1 MAIIPNI
8 PQQDNSTTRR
18 CVECGRVMPLKSFTF
33 THNEFYPDHY
43 LPLCNACISAKIRA
57 HDSNWEY
64 IDKVC
69 MWAGIPFIAR
79 EWDRIQKMTL
89 EEETWGTYAKV
100 FADQEYASLG
110 WGDYFRQYKKLQ
122 ECGLIDEELPELRE
136 QRYSN
141 LRRKWGENYDDT
153 ELDHLEDLYKGLMNT
168 QNISGAL
175 QIDQAQK
182 LCKLSL
188 EIDNR
193 IRAGDKEVDKFMS
206 SYDKIIKSAEFTPKN
221 VKNAADF
228 DSFAE
233 VAYWLEKHGRINKFY
248 DGATRDVIDE
258 AIKNIESYNQRL
270 YVNEGGIGD
279 EITERLR
286 ALKQTNMV
294 ESENLYNIQPTF
306 DADEYDNE
314 AFILDEEKEFEP
326 TDVKPHECYTTT

>member
-1 MAIIPNI
+1 MALVPNI
-8 PQQDNSTTRR
+8 PSSDNNSTTKR
-18 CVECGRVMPLKSFTF
+18 CAQCGRVMPIKAFAHTF
-33 THNEFYPDHY
+33 NEFYPDHH
-43 LPLCNACISAKIRA
+43 LPVCNTCISTNINE
-57 HDSNWEY
+57 HDNNWEY

-69 MWAGIPFIAR
+69 RWADIPFIAR
-79 EWDRIQKMTL
+79 EWDRIKGITL
-89 EEETWGTYAKV
+89 DTETWGTYAKV
-100 FADQEYASLG
+100 FADQEYESLG
-110 WGDYFRQYKKLQ
+110 WNDYYRQYKKLQ
-122 ECGLIDEELPELRE
+122 EVGLIEEELPELRE
-136 QRYSN
+136 QRYEE
-141 LRRKWGENYDDT
+141 LRRKWGENYDET
-153 ELDHLEDLYKGLMNT
+153 ELNHLEDFYKGLLNT

-221 VKNAADF
+221 AKNAADF

-248 DGATRDVIDE
+248 DGTTRDIIDE
-258 AIKNIESYNQRL
+258 AIKNIQSYNQRL

-286 ALKQTNMV
+286 MLKANTAM
-294 ESENLYNIQPTF
+294 EHETLYNIQPDF
-306 DADEYDNE
+306 DADEYSNE
-314 AFILDEEKEFEP
+314 AFVIDKDDEEFNP
-326 TDVKPHECYTTT
+326 LDVKPV